1 MLGSVLQSGCSHA
14 VQLGKSAQQAPARCC
29 TGMLS
34 ANGPVVPL
42 LLLQVKG
49 KLQVKGELCS
59 NNVLLTLARPVCC
72 RSRVTCSRTSVC

>member
-1 MLGSVLQSGCSHA
+1 MLGSVLQSGCLRA
-14 VQLGKSAQQAPARCC
+14 VQLGKSAQQAPARC

-34 ANGPVVPL
+34 AIGPVVPL
-42 LLLQVKG
+42 LLLQVKS

-59 NNVLLTLARPVCC
+59 NNVLLTLARAVCC